1 MIIECTSC
9 GSKYKYDESK
19 LAGATSKKV
28 KCPKCKGVIE
38 VSLQNAIRDDVPAD
52 PDRLQQTIAAVSS
65 PASFQTQSA
74 PAANAKQN
82 SVDHTAPSMPAMPQE
97 SPKTSKVRRDSL
109 MGATDPTGASAE
121 NFLKLPD
128 YRKISLAVISGSNSG
143 EIYQINK
150 PRMVLGRTDAEI
162 VVKDPEASRAHARID
177 VMGDRVILRDL
188 NSTNGT
194 FVNEQKIST
203 TTLENHSE
211 FRIGTTIF
219 MLIITEVE

>member
-19 LAGATSKKV
+19 LAGAASKKV
-28 KCPKCKGVIE
+28 KCPKCKGIIE
-38 VSLQNAIRDDVPAD
+38 VLNQSTIRDDSPVD
-52 PDRLQQTIAAVSS
+52 SERLQETIAAVPTSS
-65 PASFQTQSA
+65 YETQPAPQ
-74 PAANAKQN
+74 AKQ
-82 SVDHTAPSMPAMPQE
+82 STLDATASSGFDE
-97 SPKTSKVRRDSL
+97 SPKTTKVKRDALLGPSEA
-109 MGATDPTGASAE
+109 GSAAADP
-121 NFLKLPD
+121 FLKLPD

-150 PRMVLGRTDAEI
+150 PRMILGRGDAEI
-162 VVKDPEASRAHARID
+162 PVKDPEASRAHARVD

-194 FVNEQKIST
+194 YVNEQKIST

>member
-19 LAGATSKKV
+19 LAGAASKKV
-28 KCPKCKGVIE
+28 KCPKCKGVIDVLNKSIE
-38 VSLQNAIRDDVPAD
+38 DESAELDGLQK
-52 PDRLQQTIAAVSS
+52 TIAAVPGPSTEKPSS
-65 PASFQTQSA
+65 KAKKKALDQT
-74 PAANAKQN
+74 
-82 SVDHTAPSMPAMPQE
+82 MPTPLE
-97 SPKTSKVRRDSL
+97 DSPKTTKVRRDTL
-109 MGATDPTGASAE
+109 TGAGEATGAGPAE
-121 NFLKLPD
+121 NSLKLPD

-150 PRMVLGRTDAEI
+150 PRMVMGRGDADI
-162 VVKDPEASRAHARID
+162 LVKDPEASRSHARID
-177 VMGDRVILRDL
+177 VLGDRVILRDL

-194 FVNEQKIST
+194 YVNEQKITS

-211 FRIGTTIF
+211 FRIGMTIF

>member
-19 LAGATSKKV
+19 LAGAASKKV
-28 KCPKCKGVIE
+28 KCPKCKGVIN
-38 VSLQNAIRDDVPAD
+38 VLNQHSIQDDVPAD
-52 PDRLQQTIAAVSS
+52 LDGLQRTIASVPS
-65 PASFQTQSA
+65 P
-74 PAANAKQN
+74 
-82 SVDHTAPSMPAMPQE
+82 PSDSKARKRGKALDNTMPSPLDE
-97 SPKTSKVRRDSL
+97 SPKTTKVRRDALAGGGDS
-109 MGATDPTGASAE
+109 TGAGPAE
-121 NFLKLPD
+121 SSLKLPE

-150 PRMVLGRTDAEI
+150 PRMVIGRGDAEI
-162 VVKDPEASRAHARID
+162 PIKDPEASRAHARID

-194 FVNEQKIST
+194 YVNELKISS

-211 FRIGTTIF
+211 FRIGMTIF